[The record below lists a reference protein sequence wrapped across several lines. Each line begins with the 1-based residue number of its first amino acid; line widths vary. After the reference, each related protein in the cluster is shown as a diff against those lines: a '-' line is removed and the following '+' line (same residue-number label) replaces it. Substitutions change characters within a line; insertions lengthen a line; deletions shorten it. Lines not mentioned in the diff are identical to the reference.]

1 MARTSTP
8 APLPAPAPAAPG
20 PALPRLGVRGALR
33 WVWRQLTSMRVALM
47 LLMLL
52 AVVSVP
58 GSMLPQRPQN
68 PAAVARYLRD
78 NPDLGTWLDR
88 LGFFDV
94 YSSVWFSA
102 VYLLLFT
109 SLVGCILPRIA
120 VHARG
125 WRARPPRAPRRF
137 ERFEVHDALVT
148 DADPEAAL
156 EAARASLAA
165 GRRFRVDTDTEPATA
180 RTPAA
185 RTVSAERGYLRET
198 GNIVFHLALL
208 GLLVA
213 VATGQMLHYRG
224 QALVVEGRGFANT
237 PAAYDTFEAGT
248 AVNPDSLVPFT
259 LELDSFTA
267 RFDTAGK
274 PTFFEAAV
282 TLTEPGAAPQDHTI
296 RVNRPLDAGGAHVY
310 LAGNGYAPQV
320 TVRDSA
326 GQVAFSGAV
335 PFLPQDASYRS
346 RGVLK
351 VPDVSTGDQIG
362 LVGFLLPTA
371 VITGDSAYSAYPQ
384 PGNPVL
390 VLQVWRGNL
399 GLDSGVPQNVY
410 QLDTAGMTQV
420 AGADGAPVTVVV
432 PLGETVD
439 LPDGL
444 GSLSFDRLPR
454 YVALDLR
461 YDPSLGWVLGFAVT
475 ALIGLAL
482 SLFVPRRRVWV
493 RVTEEGGR
501 TLVRT
506 AALARSEDVGL
517 VGEVEQVLDAVR
529 ELGPAD
535 RVQGSPAAALDEPN
549 GAASARLSGAVT
561 PGGAAGRDGDTEDED
576 ERR

>member
-1 MARTSTP
+1 MARTETP
-8 APLPAPAPAAPG
+8 PPATAPAPG

-94 YSSVWFSA
+94 YASVWFSA

-137 ERFEVHDALVT
+137 DRFDVHDALVT

-156 EAARASLAA
+156 EAARAALAA
-165 GRRFRVDTDTEPATA
+165 GRRFRVDTATEPATA

-185 RTVSAERGYLRET
+185 RTVAAERGYLRET

-259 LELDSFTA
+259 LQLNSFTA
-267 RFDTAGK
+267 RFDAAGK
-274 PTFFEAAV
+274 PSFFEAAV
-282 TLTEPGAAPQDHTI
+282 TLTEPGGAPQDRTI
-296 RVNRPLDAGGAHVY
+296 RVNRPLDAGGANVY
-310 LAGNGYAPQV
+310 LAGNGYAPQL

-326 GQVAFSGAV
+326 GEVAFSGAV
-335 PFLPQDASYRS
+335 PFLPQDTSYRS
-346 RGVLK
+346 RGVVK

-390 VLQVWRGNL
+390 VLQVWRGDL

-410 QLDTAGMTQV
+410 QLDTAGMAQV
-420 AGADGAPVTVVV
+420 TDPDGSPATVMV
-432 PLGETVD
+432 PLGEQVD
-439 LPDGL
+439 LPGGL
-444 GSLSFDRLPR
+444 GTLSFDALPR

-475 ALIGLAL
+475 ALLGLAL

-493 RVTEEGGR
+493 RVTREGGR

-517 VGEVEQVLDAVR
+517 VGEVEHVLDAVR
-529 ELGPAD
+529 ELGPAEPLD
-535 RVQGSPAAALDEPN
+535 GRSAAALDEPN
-549 GAASARLSGAVT
+549 GAASVRLSGAVT
-561 PGGAAGRDGDTEDED
+561 HDGGAARPDGDTEDED